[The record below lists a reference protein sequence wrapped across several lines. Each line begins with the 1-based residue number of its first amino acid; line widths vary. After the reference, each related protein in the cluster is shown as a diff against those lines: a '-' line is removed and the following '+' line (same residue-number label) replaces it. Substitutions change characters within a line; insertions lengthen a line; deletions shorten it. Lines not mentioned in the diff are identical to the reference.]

1 MRTDT
6 TQVQVHAET
15 HRMLQDFVKEAYES
29 GKLLR
34 PTYNE
39 AIIYLLNR
47 VGSKKK

>member
-15 HRMLQDFVKEAYES
+15 HKMLQDFVNEAHEK
-29 GKLLR
+29 GMIFR

-39 AIIYLLNR
+39 AIKYLLEH
-47 VGSKKK
+47 VKKK